1 MSSVESMFKPDLDR
15 KYCDYFY
22 YLMIFYFVIGVFVV
36 GDIVLSA
43 MSSNKNLR
51 QFIRTQLLSKVIQ
64 LVAIGIHFFVLR
76 LLYSMCYNS
85 LPSREGYRGGE
96 DTDDVNE
103 MYGGEDPTAETMM
116 DSAGDSP
123 FMGSSSMEGMAA
135 SDDMMGGQDMMMGG
149 QDINN
154 MLN

>member
-1 MSSVESMFKPDLDR
+1 MV
-15 KYCDYFY
+15 
-22 YLMIFYFVIGVFVV
+22 FYFVIGVFVV

-43 MSSNKNLR
+43 MSSGKNLR

-85 LPSREGYRGGE
+85 LPSREGYKGGE
-96 DTDDVNE
+96 DVDDTNE
-103 MYGGEDPTAETMM
+103 MYGGEDPSAETMM
-116 DSAGDSP
+116 DGAGDSP
-123 FMGSSSMEGMAA
+123 FMGGTPMEGMAA
-135 SDDMMGGQDMMMGG
+135 SDDMMGGQDVMYGG
-149 QDINN
+149 EDMDGMNN